1 MYLRILYTDSSQRLC
16 APLTRTI
23 WYCYDDR
30 YVLLDTYVPSLDT
43 HFLVR
48 CSLVMGDDVVGD
60 GVDHLLDIAHVDRAR
75 FKIIL
80 VVIRSRITSRNLL
93 CDPILWPCCST
104 RLAECAPTNAS
115 EA

>member
-1 MYLRILYTDSSQRLC
+1 MVLLVQPIRT
-16 APLTRTI
+16 AEHVRTI
-23 WYCYDDR
+23 SGHSLGA
-30 YVLLDTYVPSLDT
+30 LLL
-43 HFLVR
+43 
-48 CSLVMGDDVVGD
+48 GDDVVGD

>member
-30 YVLLDTYVPSLDT
+30 YVLLGTYVPSLDT

-48 CSLVMGDDVVGD
+48 CFLVMM
-60 GVDHLLDIAHVDRAR
+60 LLVMVW
-75 FKIIL
+75 II
-80 VVIRSRITSRNLL
+80 SSTS
-93 CDPILWPCCST
+93 
-104 RLAECAPTNAS
+104 PTS
-115 EA
+115 IGLDSK